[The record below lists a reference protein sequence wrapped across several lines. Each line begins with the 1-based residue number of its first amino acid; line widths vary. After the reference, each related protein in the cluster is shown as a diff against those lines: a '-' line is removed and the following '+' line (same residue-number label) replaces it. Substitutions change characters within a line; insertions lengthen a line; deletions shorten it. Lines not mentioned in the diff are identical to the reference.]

1 MKMKKQRGR
10 EMKGE
15 WDFSF
20 LGEGI
25 SFDGSI
31 QSKGTISI
39 DGHVTGET
47 SSVENLVVGKCAI
60 VESNFDVSSAF
71 LSGEIHGNI
80 RACDRVE
87 ILSTGRVF
95 GDVLSPVVMME
106 EGALLDGRCTVT
118 PQSQQKRDIPDA

>member
-1 MKMKKQRGR
+1 MKDYR
-10 EMKGE
+10 
-15 WDFSF
+15 DFSF
-20 LGEGI
+20 LGDGA

-47 SSVENLVVGKCAI
+47 SSVENLVVGKCAFI
-60 VESNFDVSSAF
+60 ESNFDVSSAF
-71 LSGEIHGNI
+71 LSGKIHGNI

-95 GDVLSPVVMME
+95 GDVLAPVVMME
-106 EGALLDGRCTVT
+106 EGAFLDGKCTVT
-118 PQSQQKRDIPDA
+118 PQPRQKGDIPDA

>member
-1 MKMKKQRGR
+1 
-10 EMKGE
+10 MKGE